1 MAKAPRKQP
10 AREAASTQ
18 KTEARGRRK
27 NVSSPVSSGGRGDA
41 FQLRV
46 QAVRLLSMC
55 LGLECPGAPA
65 GFHIIRMVF
74 QGRVFGHNTDDLII
88 DLMNPVTGQTAKHRL
103 QMKRSLKPGDNA
115 QFNESVGLAWEDFSK
130 PDFQRGLDE
139 CQIVFNSS
147 CHSQMQGAVEVVRF
161 AMASEAAADWI
172 VRVFEEGFSNDS
184 NRKAYGA
191 LRNAVELQKGS
202 PVDSEE
208 LHQFLMHLRFMSHD
222 LDSDHTQAVATQ
234 KQLISQ
240 RLPNRKSAEVWALL
254 QAACVELNSTAGQIT
269 QESAERHLGELG
281 AEFKETRELM
291 RALHDLQSA
300 RPGGVNHHVSAH
312 PNSALPL
319 SPEAHGHL
327 LPLAQL
333 LQPFFASPVTPQG
346 ASMTEALPGAHAT
359 STNLLVTRQLDRIT
373 QMQKEHRYQECLNQ
387 LDLLQPELEYFDDHQ
402 KARWYL
408 LHGLSLWHMDD
419 DDLAAK
425 DFDIAASLCDSDDRI
440 AVAAVRSHIIRGDIQ
455 AAVEAGQALMVRFPE
470 SFAVWIALTNARII
484 AGERISE
491 DEIPDAFAG
500 KAVAWQLVA
509 SSHAAAD
516 DDESAVRIS
525 LIALEQEDSSIF
537 ILESY
542 LRFVLRLVTLNPVR
556 VNCRALQAEHAQLL
570 MEAMARADI
579 RDGTFWACQSPKT
592 LGEIVVH
599 LAYGMILLERAE
611 AALELL
617 QQAKLKGVY
626 DTAGLIR
633 FEVEALCDL
642 NRWSDLIT
650 RFGESIGTLPDD
662 SLLRFGHACV
672 LQSRADLLQRVRDEA
687 AQRPESD
694 VIRHVSR
701 RLQHLH
707 WDQLLDQGE
716 LGIVQKEI
724 EQAGLSVRS
733 TSSLVDL
740 QFVAR
745 AYAHDEVV
753 AKAVE
758 DQVTKLAP
766 GSTDPH
772 EIAMGARVMLRAER
786 FDIGAELLERLL
798 PSDMYTELHDELL
811 YCYIRTSRHAKARDL
826 LDAMPIAWRD
836 SAKALELALFLY
848 NNAGDWGRMRPI
860 VEHQLSLSPQS
871 ASEWIKLIRVVACE
885 GVTDLKTII
894 SSMPTCLGGAVEDLL
909 LLANIELRYGQIERG
924 LNRVCAAIRTNPGNS
939 QAAETHVKMVL
950 MLREGSEVFQQ
961 EPVVVAPGTS
971 VELADA
977 QGVTRYISIDFE
989 AGAYPPGAAEFLS
1002 PQDDFAQTLMG
1013 LTVGESITVPDI
1025 FSFQVFEVRRII
1037 TLHRRL
1043 FDLSKALLSDSIV
1056 PGKTLVSLKF
1066 PLDANGEMDFTL
1078 LQEQHNLYQ
1087 ARTAALYELYAQK
1100 PVPLALLAKKVGRD
1114 VIDMVRD
1121 WPSDAPCLDVSIGD
1135 VDADDKLPF
1144 SLDDR
1149 IWVVDLSILAEL
1161 ATLGL
1166 LDVLEHLPKVYV
1178 SAVSRQALDAKIE
1191 ISSFLHSG
1199 GLESSEVGQEDEAY
1213 EDEPSIDLSE
1223 GFLGALD
1230 MAISNY
1236 CTVVP
1241 AYGSHD
1247 PNLLLQRFNGILSA
1261 EGRATLSL
1269 CQEHQASL
1277 ISLDGRLLQIAQMH
1291 DISSATLQMLLT
1303 AITEKGGLRP
1313 VETSC
1318 ALIKMVIARRSFI
1331 AIRPDDLVAMMD
1343 QGLLFANLGIN
1354 SFRRYLA
1361 EPNLIFHSA
1370 ASTIIDFICKMFTSV
1385 RCTFSVFLKLIE
1397 LLLEPTFRHVHRPE
1411 DWDAQALQA
1420 FRQLQHQGLPEN
1432 YFAHIRR
1439 SLAVAKDNARSPCM
1453 PVSLEA
1459 QVTFSPMTLF
1469 YWG

>member
-10 AREAASTQ
+10 AREAASAQ
-18 KTEARGRRK
+18 KTQAKGRRK

-65 GFHIIRMVF
+65 GFYITRMVF

-88 DLMNPVTGQTAKHRL
+88 DLMNPKTGQTAKHRL

-147 CHSQMQGAVEVVRF
+147 CHSQMQGVVEVVRF

-202 PVDSEE
+202 PVDAEE
-208 LHQFLMHLRFMSHD
+208 LHLFLLHLRFMSHD

-300 RPGGVNHHVSAH
+300 RPGGVNHHVSAQ

-333 LQPFFASPVTPQG
+333 LQPFFASAVTPQG
-346 ASMTEALPGAHAT
+346 ASMTEALPGAHST
-359 STNLLVTRQLDRIT
+359 STNSLVTRQLDRIT

-387 LDLLQPELEYFDDHQ
+387 LDLLQPELEDFDDHQ

-408 LHGLSLWHMDD
+408 LHGLSLWHRDD
-419 DDLAAK
+419 DELAAK
-425 DFDIAASLCDSDDRI
+425 DFDTAASLCDSDDRI
-440 AVAAVRSHIIRGDIQ
+440 AVASVRSRIIRGDIK

-470 SFAVWIALTNARII
+470 SFAVWVALTNARII
-484 AGERISE
+484 AGERVGE
-491 DEIPDAFAG
+491 DEIPDAFAD
-500 KAVAWQLVA
+500 KALAWQLVA
-509 SSHAAAD
+509 SSHAAFD
-516 DDESAVRIS
+516 DDESAVRVNR
-525 LIALEQEDSSIF
+525 IALEQEDSSIF
-537 ILESY
+537 IFESY
-542 LRFVLRLVTLNPVR
+542 LRFVLRLVTLNAVR
-556 VNCRALQAEHAQLL
+556 VNCRALEAEHVQLL
-570 MEAMARADI
+570 TETMARDEI
-579 RDGTFWACQSPKT
+579 RTGSFWTCQSPKT
-592 LGEIVVH
+592 LGEIIAH
-599 LAYGMILLERAE
+599 LAYGMILLERTE

-617 QQAKLKGVY
+617 HQAKLKGVY
-626 DTAGLIR
+626 EKAGLIR

-642 NRWSDLIT
+642 NRWSDLIA

-672 LQSRADLLQRVRDEA
+672 LLSRADLLQRVRDEA
-687 AQRPESD
+687 ARRPESD
-694 VIRHVSR
+694 VICHVSR

-707 WDQLLDQGE
+707 WDQLLDKGE
-716 LGIVQKEI
+716 LVIVQKEL
-724 EQAGLSVRS
+724 EDAGLSVRS

-745 AYAHDEVV
+745 AYAQDKVV

-758 DQVTKLAP
+758 DQVAKLAP
-766 GSTDPH
+766 DSTDPH
-772 EIAMGARVMLRAER
+772 EIAMGARVMLHAER
-786 FDIGAELLERLL
+786 FDIGAQLLERLL
-798 PSDMYTELHDELL
+798 PFDIYTELHDELL

-826 LDAMPIAWRD
+826 LDAMPIAWCD
-836 SAKALELALFLY
+836 SAKARELALFLY
-848 NNAGDWGRMRPI
+848 GNAGDWGRMRPI

-871 ASEWIKLIRVVACE
+871 ASEWIKVIRVVACE
-885 GVTDLKTII
+885 GAADLNVII
-894 SSMPTCLGGAVEDLL
+894 SSMPACLEGAVEDLL
-909 LLANIELRYGQIERG
+909 LLANIELRYGHIERG
-924 LNRVCAAIRTNPGNS
+924 LNRVCAAIRANPGNS

-950 MLREGSEVFQQ
+950 MLREGSDVFQQ
-961 EPVVVAPGTS
+961 EPAVVAPGTS

-977 QGVTRYISIDFE
+977 QGVIRYISIDAE
-989 AGAYPPGAAEFLS
+989 AGAFAPGAAEFLS

-1013 LTVGESITVPDI
+1013 LAVGESITVHDI
-1025 FSFQVFEVRRII
+1025 FNAQVFEVKRII

-1043 FDLSKALLSDSIV
+1043 FDLSKALLSESIV

-1066 PLDANGEMDFTL
+1066 PLDANGEMDFTR

-1087 ARTAALYELYAQK
+1087 ARTAALYALYAQK
-1100 PVPLALLAKKVGRD
+1100 PVPLALLAKQMGRD
-1114 VIDMVRD
+1114 IIDMVRD
-1121 WPSDAPCLDVSIGD
+1121 WPSDAPCLDVSIED
-1135 VDADDKLPF
+1135 DDADNKPTF

-1166 LDVLEHLPKVYV
+1166 LDILEHLPKVYI

-1191 ISSFLHSG
+1191 VSAFLG
-1199 GLESSEVGQEDEAY
+1199 GGVGLLEVGQENVVY
-1213 EDEPSIDLSE
+1213 EDEPPIDQSE
-1223 GFLGALD
+1223 GFLGAID

-1247 PNLLLQRFNGILSA
+1247 PGLPLQRFNKILSA
-1261 EGRATLSL
+1261 EGRAALSL
-1269 CQEHQASL
+1269 CLEYQASL

-1291 DISSATLQMLLT
+1291 DIPSATVQMLLT
-1303 AITEKGGLRP
+1303 AVTNKGGLRP
-1313 VETSC
+1313 VEASC
-1318 ALIKMVIARRSFI
+1318 ALVKMVIARRSFI

-1343 QGLLFANLGIN
+1343 QGLPFANVGIN
-1354 SFRRYLA
+1354 SLRRYLA
-1361 EPNLIFHSA
+1361 DPNLIFDSA
-1370 ASTIIDFICKMFTSV
+1370 ASTVIDFICKMFTSV
-1385 RCTFSVFLKLIE
+1385 RCTFSVLLKLIE
-1397 LLLEPTFRHVHRPE
+1397 LLLEPLFRHVHCPGE
-1411 DWDAQALQA
+1411 WETKALQA
-1420 FRQLQHQGLPEN
+1420 FRQLQHQGVTES
-1432 YFAHIRR
+1432 YFTFIRR
-1439 SLAVAKDNARSPCM
+1439 SVAVAKDNAQGPCM
-1453 PVSLEA
+1453 PASLEA
-1459 QVTFSPMTLF
+1459 QVTFSPRTLL
-1469 YWG
+1469 YWR